1 MRALLCWLAMGW
13 LLAAGAHGQAL
24 PTDERGRVVFYEVVP
39 ADTLPAGLLY
49 AHAKAWLLRRGYGL
63 ATADS
68 AAGRLVATNAFAV
81 YDRGYVTKKLHG
93 KMQYQLTVEVK
104 KGRYRQ
110 QFTDF
115 VFAYYHED
123 RTYRFVPTGKTKPL
137 EEPTALGWQKLW
149 DGHRQA
155 TRQAV
160 EGFAAELKTAM
171 LALPKPKPVAQQP
184 RQAAD
189 W

>member
-1 MRALLCWLAMGW
+1 MRALLCLPALGW
-13 LLAAGAHGQAL
+13 LLAFAAHGQAL
-24 PTDERGRVVFYEVVP
+24 PTDERGRVAFYAVVP
-39 ADTLPAGLLY
+39 ADTLRAGLLY
-49 AHAKAWLLRRGYGL
+49 THAKAWLHRRGYAL

-81 YDRGYVTKKLHG
+81 YDRGYVSKKLHG
-93 KMQYQLTVEVK
+93 KVQYQLTVDVK
-104 KGRYRQ
+104 DGRYRQ

-123 RTYRFVPTGKTKPL
+123 RNYRFVPTGKTKPL
-137 EEPTALGWQKLW
+137 DEPAAPGWQKLW
-149 DGHRQA
+149 DDHRQG

-171 LALPKPKPVAQQP
+171 LAVPKPKPVAQLP
-184 RQAAD
+184 RQGAE

>member
-1 MRALLCWLAMGW
+1 MRASLC
-13 LLAAGAHGQAL
+13 LLATGFLLALGAHGQAL
-24 PTDERGRVVFYEVVP
+24 PTDERGRVAFYEVVP
-39 ADTLPAGLLY
+39 ADSLRAGLLY
-49 AHAKAWLLRRGYGL
+49 AHAKAWLHRRGYVL
-63 ATADS
+63 AAADS
-68 AAGRLVATNAFAV
+68 LGGRLVATNAFGV

-93 KMQYQLTVEVK
+93 KVAYELTVEVK
-104 KGRYRQ
+104 NGRYRQ

-123 RTYRFVPTGKTKPL
+123 RTYHTVPTGKTKSL
-137 EEPTALGWQKLW
+137 EEPTAAGWQKLW

-160 EGFAAELKTAM
+160 QGFAAELKTAM
-171 LALPKPKPVAQQP
+171 LAVPKPLAQQP
-184 RQAAD
+184 RKLAD

>member
-1 MRALLCWLAMGW
+1 MRALLC
-13 LLAAGAHGQAL
+13 LLAVGGLPGFGAHGQAL
-24 PTDERGRVVFYEVVP
+24 PADERGRVAFYEVVP
-39 ADTLPAGLLY
+39 ADTLRAGLLY
-49 AHAKAWLLRRGYGL
+49 AHAKAWLHRRGYTL
-63 ATADS
+63 TAADS
-68 AAGRLVATNAFAV
+68 LGGRLVATNAFAV

-93 KMQYQLTVEVK
+93 KVQYQLTVEVK

-115 VFAYYHED
+115 AFAYYRED
-123 RTYRFVPTGKTKPL
+123 RTYHFVPTGKTKPL
-137 EEPTALGWQKLW
+137 EEPTAAGWQKLW
-149 DGHRQA
+149 NSHRQA

-171 LALPKPKPVAQQP
+171 LTVPKPVAQQP
-184 RQAAD
+184 RPLAD

>member
-1 MRALLCWLAMGW
+1 MRALLCLLAMGW
-13 LLAAGAHGQAL
+13 LLVFNAHGQAL
-24 PTDERGRVVFYEVVP
+24 PTDERGRVAFYEVVP

-49 AHAKAWLLRRGYGL
+49 AHAKAWLHRRGYVL
-63 ATADS
+63 TTADS
-68 AAGRLVATNAFAV
+68 LAGRLVATNAFAV

-93 KMQYQLTVEVK
+93 KIQYQLTVEVK

-137 EEPTALGWQKLW
+137 EEPTAPGWQKLW
-149 DGHRQA
+149 DNHRQA

-160 EGFAAELKTAM
+160 EDFATELKTAM
-171 LALPKPKPVAQQP
+171 LAVPKPRPVAQLP
-184 RQAAD
+184 RQTAD